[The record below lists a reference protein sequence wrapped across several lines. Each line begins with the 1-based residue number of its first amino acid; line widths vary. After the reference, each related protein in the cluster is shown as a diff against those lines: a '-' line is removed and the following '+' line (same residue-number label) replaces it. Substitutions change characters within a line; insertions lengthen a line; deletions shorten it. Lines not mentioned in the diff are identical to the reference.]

1 VIVLSIKAPIFL
13 LTASYYFVAK
23 IDITPIKSEVTYCR
37 PEFSLTGITMQRKD
51 ESDEEYTARQAAE
64 AAELRRH
71 AIVFWHAVFQ
81 ALLAMGLLQL
91 RPWKPR
97 TVGALGI
104 IASVMNCYMLYPSL
118 PHPLFGGLFSS
129 SKHASAPAA
138 PPTGALAAAGEKFAK
153 AL

>member
-1 VIVLSIKAPIFL
+1 
-13 LTASYYFVAK
+13 
-23 IDITPIKSEVTYCR
+23 
-37 PEFSLTGITMQRKD
+37 MQRKD
-51 ESDEEYTARQAAE
+51 ESNEDYTVRQAAD

-71 AIVFWHAVFQ
+71 AIIFWHAVFQ

-104 IASVMNCYMLYPSL
+104 IASAMNCYMLYPSL
-118 PHPLFGGLFSS
+118 PRPMFGGLFST
-129 SKHASAPAA
+129 SKRAGAPAA
-138 PPTGALAAAGEKFAK
+138 PPTGAVAAVGEKLAK